1 MVSLRKKKLS
11 KVLTFFALSFCLAL
25 ISVFTLLPTTMASS
39 FDVWD
44 GTTVSASLSGSGT
57 EGDPYLIQSAS
68 DLAFLQSAGD
78 TKFVYKLTADID
90 WNNNNWKKIDILSL
104 NGNNHTIKG
113 IKPQSFGMFNLFATA
128 EHNSPYLT
136 NLKVIFGKL
145 DCTVTNVAGAG
156 LVVDGVYTK
165 YTTLDTVTINNVQVQ
180 STDKIT
186 LNLKNPSSSG
196 SSYVGIIIAGC
207 SSSGNSVTISNCS
220 VDVDFTVNAYADE
233 DTSWNVYVG
242 AIGAGITTGGKTN
255 VRDCYSRG
263 SVSIGN
269 GSSIGKGINCY
280 ASGLMYNS
288 NTPNLTRCYTTMNL
302 SANTYETTDGDEIMN
317 RVVKSCQGHA
327 YEKCDGH
334 CPGHETW
341 VDNEGCTASGHYY
354 CTNQHYYTGSS
365 YATCTEEINV
375 YYWTYKC
382 PYCSFTTEEFT
393 YRDGDDPFPTQYWY
407 PSDHPNPDKAGN
419 VPCDYV
425 PYGKTPFHSYP
436 VRTETEKKHD
446 GDTVSKLLGQGCSE
460 QTMDITFQVCPLEGQ
475 IVETSTCTRCG
486 ATNTATTCPGV
497 SCPYWKDNGYYE
509 TTTHS
514 NVSDCP
520 TPTYHSDKGWYQ
532 DSSSLAIFG
541 QRISNCDNQSSTY
554 GNCGSSH
561 TYFESYDP
569 PQYDTITISTGYVNA
584 ISGVNDGS
592 AFFCK
597 DSTLTAS
604 NTLTAPTNYG
614 RTLAQL
620 KTRSTYD
627 GWTDFDNYWIIDSTL
642 NDGLPVQKST
652 ISLGVTTAPVL
663 VDENNS
669 EITAKDANS
678 WNQVKTT
685 GDGYYMSQ
693 DIGSPT
699 NETVTLGAT
708 YDDGKYQFVGWA
720 RRDGSNYT
728 IKSNKTPY
736 SFEMT
741 NANEGN
747 WFALFREVT
756 YNLTTSLCVIKA
768 DGTEVTNETVLK
780 QYVDLKTTINGTSY
794 ANAKLNVLDR
804 LKFVYEYTNPD
815 VDFFVFDHWRINGTQ
830 LTADN
835 ISTMLDDGE
844 MNAGERYL
852 YTVFNDNVIAN
863 CKDTGTLNV
872 VAVFRPVQY
881 KYIISNLNADKG
893 SVAVSGD
900 YTGETETT
908 ANGTLIIKN
917 IDIYST
923 IPSVEATTDNAI
935 SGWFYY
941 DSEGNAVDL
950 FTFDQIYKKLSIPQ
964 TTLYEQIVTNRISI
978 VDHSLYYYVSFTSV
992 YNVKVITQVD
1002 FGTYNDY
1009 DEQCSA
1015 FVYNSNPAIRE
1026 TDINVFE
1033 GQEITFNYVNMSA
1046 WGYDFLGFFD
1056 KTFSD
1061 GVTTYKKRPA
1071 TGEIASDVVVYGVYM
1086 RQKVDFS
1093 VKVLDQ
1099 SSDTIYDLADYNRE
1113 VLNIGI
1119 SGYNSQFIHAYE
1131 VVNQGTDDETW
1142 YFTNSMDEIQTINSY
1157 QRYND
1162 YVNFALSLQN
1172 DMNKIY
1178 KVLGIKILSPDAT
1191 AEQIIG
1197 ASFTTSASGSNTV
1210 NMTMLVNGLASQC
1223 VYMVYTK
1230 LDMSVQLAVETIDPG
1245 KTAID
1250 DPSEYR
1256 ISLNDEIL
1264 DGYRVQD
1271 IKYADK
1277 ITLESKAKTGFK
1289 FYGWKLPDGTIIQKS
1304 AISID
1309 ELGNVTELTDEFEY
1323 NTLILSKFDYTLKGI
1338 YTALYSKIA
1347 YKITVDNLAG
1357 DNIFSIGGKSS
1368 INVIEQFYI
1377 NQTASITSNI
1387 NSSKNYFGLSAQNN
1401 GIADYFNTIQL
1412 DEALIG
1418 FADENNTIK
1427 LYQIYEDNYLLT
1439 INNTD
1444 KTHAQFSLK
1453 IGDTVTPYT
1462 SACYVTRNS
1471 TVEITVTVDPHYHFT
1486 ITGIG
1491 AGSVTEDG
1499 ANFTMTGNTT
1509 LTINVAIDSHKLEFV
1524 FDDGYGDGAV
1534 LTGAGTYA
1542 YGQTAHISADINP
1555 GYQFVMW
1562 TIDDGNGA
1570 QSKLTREFDYT
1581 ITADTK
1587 CKIILKYRYTI
1598 TTEVSDPAGATITP
1612 SFELNEKDRATITVT
1627 VNDGYTLKGW
1637 QIDGIETDLTGTT
1650 ITITGE
1656 KTCTYTA
1663 VISQNKYYFN
1673 IDEITEVYGETG
1685 YTISAPQNGEYYIYN
1700 EQVEITLTTPT
1711 FLLRLNKF
1719 SANSEV
1725 LATNSSVS
1733 NECQL
1738 TVSMTAG
1745 EKAYF
1750 TGDTTVIHLDYTRIY
1765 ALNIVKTE
1773 TEAEDSVLN
1782 EMYYIS
1788 KQTAGNT
1795 TTYYI
1800 LDGTAINIYT
1810 KDNTK
1815 YIFNKYEQK
1824 VGDEYQ
1830 TLSTNREILYTVS
1843 ADGEIR
1849 VVYLGKMYDI
1859 DFVYHVLDESGIE
1872 MTNFNQNWI
1881 SNRTY
1886 SFKDADNKETLEFR
1900 YGSKITITP
1909 AILPYGLTIDHFTF
1923 DGTSSTSS
1931 ITVLM
1936 NKESNITVDVYY
1948 SRVAINLSVYN
1959 SESGVIT
1966 KILGNEVDAGN
1977 AIYNVTGEGSYYIG
1991 DSVTIKLG
1999 EIQAYKSYF
2008 QNKGWTIG
2016 GNKLNFNNRVATF
2029 NGNTYRVENNN
2040 LTLRFTLIPFSSD
2053 TNVVLTPDLVYT
2065 EFSINVA
2072 IYLNR
2077 SLYNPTDVPMATAT
2091 ILVNG
2096 VDTASTATKVHFKD
2110 KVELVVTYNPTG
2122 SQDYVNVYKFEE
2134 ITCGGYPVKDVANV
2148 IIGDDQSVTYT
2159 INEFVSAKKGN
2170 YRFKY
2175 ASSKSSFTLT
2185 ASPEKA
2191 VQDSALYQDKAE
2203 YAQGDSVTIR
2213 VDQNKINAGYRFL
2226 GWYYNDELKSSNL
2239 EYKFD
2244 YNVSLFGNTF
2254 EARFEALDYTFEF
2267 LSAVNGRVTN
2277 ANDEDLVGTKTYNAY
2292 NGFTDVTDQNTK
2304 QIIFT
2309 PDFANGYCIDD
2320 IVYYASNDAEN
2331 THSVYDLLAIDENG
2345 VGVWEFDF
2353 ALVSELISIDN
2364 IANTTFVIKATFKH
2378 IVLNVNVQIF
2388 CEDVATTQDDLIEY
2402 TISGFDGTNLKT
2414 FDIEYGESFVLTVNS
2429 LKDGYKLVTSGAVQ
2443 FAGENQ
2449 TIDSN
2454 SVTTLVKQNGILAIY
2469 IERIEYTINLGYVKD
2484 YGIVTRTGK
2493 AKVGETIIFT
2503 LNSVNTGYDFAGFYR
2518 GSRIDADQLLSS
2530 ENRYEF
2536 TFAIEKDTSGNII
2549 TTYNYYAGFIPKSI
2563 TFVVKAYDGNNNLI
2577 DVEVPLYYKVDS
2589 LTNRL
2594 LNNVSFKYGD
2604 ILELTI
2610 GNIEGYTFSK
2620 FADNSIIQGTR
2631 VTVNDAMLK
2640 GEGEKTVILIYTAN
2654 QHKITIYHNM
2664 YGATDKDGVSLNIAP
2679 AQTLRYSKSGGA
2691 NYGFGFVRPEVS
2703 AEYNSTIRFTINAI
2717 SSEWTFVGLREIKDD
2732 GTVTTILE
2740 GTNSNSYSFTYTVG
2754 NYDAEIVAY
2763 FSPKVDFKDFDDVN
2777 DKAYTYKYTSN
2788 PVSLG
2793 NAKIGIS
2800 ANSPLNDLMSIT
2812 YNGSAN
2818 APTNAGEYTLAL
2830 KFDSSRIPGLKDFVS
2845 PTATLKITPIELK
2858 FAYDGRISKVY
2869 DGTSSILVY
2878 SGLKIAD
2885 GILQENDV
2893 DWLTLSTADA
2903 NFSANF
2909 VRADKD
2915 VYYNRIDVGENYSVR
2930 FENLKLVSR
2939 VGDYSSKVN
2948 NYVFP
2953 DNSNTIIFHNIGS
2966 IVKRDIDLQ
2975 NVLVV
2980 NKIFDDTTNIK
2991 FREGYSLAN
3000 AVLNPSQKVKIG
3012 DLVDDVSL
3020 DFENIELSYSTK
3032 EVGNNVSVI
3041 FKLLNNSVG
3050 LVGAKANNY
3059 SLKFPTL
3066 TGYTIHPNQ
3075 VTITGD
3081 FGEITIVDV
3090 DNNLYMPL
3098 DLQIKVTAIRE
3109 TSESYASI
3117 YGIIEPQLANNK
3129 NFGIGYN
3136 IALYSKGF
3144 EYKIINGAVMV
3155 FITPPADMNNS
3166 RVENVYKL
3174 VTAQDNTSVENM
3186 TITTDV
3192 QKISFRTSE
3201 LGTFV
3206 LVATRNPVPL
3216 WLIIVISVIVALA
3229 ILFLCLYLF
3238 VIVPRKRE
3246 KAYANF
3252 SRLEP

>member
-1 MVSLRKKKLS
+1 
-11 KVLTFFALSFCLAL
+11 
-25 ISVFTLLPTTMASS
+25 
-39 FDVWD
+39 
-44 GTTVSASLSGSGT
+44 
-57 EGDPYLIQSAS
+57 
-68 DLAFLQSAGD
+68 
-78 TKFVYKLTADID
+78 
-90 WNNNNWKKIDILSL
+90 
-104 NGNNHTIKG
+104 
-113 IKPQSFGMFNLFATA
+113 
-128 EHNSPYLT
+128 
-136 NLKVIFGKL
+136 
-145 DCTVTNVAGAG
+145 
-156 LVVDGVYTK
+156 
-165 YTTLDTVTINNVQVQ
+165 
-180 STDKIT
+180 
-186 LNLKNPSSSG
+186 
-196 SSYVGIIIAGC
+196 
-207 SSSGNSVTISNCS
+207 
-220 VDVDFTVNAYADE
+220 
-233 DTSWNVYVG
+233 
-242 AIGAGITTGGKTN
+242 
-255 VRDCYSRG
+255 
-263 SVSIGN
+263 
-269 GSSIGKGINCY
+269 
-280 ASGLMYNS
+280 
-288 NTPNLTRCYTTMNL
+288 
-302 SANTYETTDGDEIMN
+302 
-317 RVVKSCQGHA
+317 
-327 YEKCDGH
+327 
-334 CPGHETW
+334 
-341 VDNEGCTASGHYY
+341 
-354 CTNQHYYTGSS
+354 
-365 YATCTEEINV
+365 
-375 YYWTYKC
+375 
-382 PYCSFTTEEFT
+382 
-393 YRDGDDPFPTQYWY
+393 
-407 PSDHPNPDKAGN
+407 
-419 VPCDYV
+419 
-425 PYGKTPFHSYP
+425 
-436 VRTETEKKHD
+436 
-446 GDTVSKLLGQGCSE
+446 
-460 QTMDITFQVCPLEGQ
+460 
-475 IVETSTCTRCG
+475 
-486 ATNTATTCPGV
+486 
-497 SCPYWKDNGYYE
+497 
-509 TTTHS
+509 
-514 NVSDCP
+514 
-520 TPTYHSDKGWYQ
+520 
-532 DSSSLAIFG
+532 
-541 QRISNCDNQSSTY
+541 
-554 GNCGSSH
+554 
-561 TYFESYDP
+561 
-569 PQYDTITISTGYVNA
+569 
-584 ISGVNDGS
+584 
-592 AFFCK
+592 
-597 DSTLTAS
+597 
-604 NTLTAPTNYG
+604 
-614 RTLAQL
+614 
-620 KTRSTYD
+620 
-627 GWTDFDNYWIIDSTL
+627 
-642 NDGLPVQKST
+642 
-652 ISLGVTTAPVL
+652 
-663 VDENNS
+663 
-669 EITAKDANS
+669 
-678 WNQVKTT
+678 
-685 GDGYYMSQ
+685 
-693 DIGSPT
+693 
-699 NETVTLGAT
+699 
-708 YDDGKYQFVGWA
+708 
-720 RRDGSNYT
+720 
-728 IKSNKTPY
+728 
-736 SFEMT
+736 
-741 NANEGN
+741 
-747 WFALFREVT
+747 
-756 YNLTTSLCVIKA
+756 
-768 DGTEVTNETVLK
+768 
-780 QYVDLKTTINGTSY
+780 
-794 ANAKLNVLDR
+794 
-804 LKFVYEYTNPD
+804 
-815 VDFFVFDHWRINGTQ
+815 
-830 LTADN
+830 
-835 ISTMLDDGE
+835 
-844 MNAGERYL
+844 
-852 YTVFNDNVIAN
+852 
-863 CKDTGTLNV
+863 
-872 VAVFRPVQY
+872 
-881 KYIISNLNADKG
+881 
-893 SVAVSGD
+893 
-900 YTGETETT
+900 
-908 ANGTLIIKN
+908 
-917 IDIYST
+917 
-923 IPSVEATTDNAI
+923 
-935 SGWFYY
+935 
-941 DSEGNAVDL
+941 
-950 FTFDQIYKKLSIPQ
+950 
-964 TTLYEQIVTNRISI
+964 
-978 VDHSLYYYVSFTSV
+978 
-992 YNVKVITQVD
+992 
-1002 FGTYNDY
+1002 
-1009 DEQCSA
+1009 
-1015 FVYNSNPAIRE
+1015 
-1026 TDINVFE
+1026 
-1033 GQEITFNYVNMSA
+1033 
-1046 WGYDFLGFFD
+1046 
-1056 KTFSD
+1056 
-1061 GVTTYKKRPA
+1061 
-1071 TGEIASDVVVYGVYM
+1071 
-1086 RQKVDFS
+1086 
-1093 VKVLDQ
+1093 
-1099 SSDTIYDLADYNRE
+1099 
-1113 VLNIGI
+1113 
-1119 SGYNSQFIHAYE
+1119 
-1131 VVNQGTDDETW
+1131 
-1142 YFTNSMDEIQTINSY
+1142 
-1157 QRYND
+1157 
-1162 YVNFALSLQN
+1162 
-1172 DMNKIY
+1172 MNKIY

-1412 DEALIG
+1412 DETLIG

-1486 ITGIG
+1486 ITGID
-1491 AGSVTEDG
+1491 ASSVTEDG
-1499 ANFTMTGNTT
+1499 VNFTMTGNTT
-1509 LTINVAIDSHKLEFV
+1509 ITINVEIDSHKLEFV

-1534 LTGAGTYA
+1534 LTGAGSYA

-1570 QSKLTREFDYT
+1570 QNKLTREFDYT

-1750 TGDTTVIHLDYTRIY
+1750 AGDTTVIHLDYTRIY

-1966 KILGNEVDAGN
+1966 KILDNEVDAGN

-2148 IIGDDQSVTYT
+2148 TIGDDQSVTYT

-2203 YAQGDSVTIR
+2203 YAQGDLVTIR

-2226 GWYYNDELKSSNL
+2226 GWYYNDELKSSDL

-2267 LSAVNGRVTN
+2267 LSVVNGSVTN

-2320 IVYYASNDAEN
+2320 IVYYASNNAEN

-2414 FDIEYGESFVLTVNS
+2414 FDIEYGESFVLTINS

-2443 FAGENQ
+2443 FAGEIKPLIQ
-2449 TIDSN
+2449 IASQ
-2454 SVTTLVKQNGILAIY
+2454 LW
-2469 IERIEYTINLGYVKD
+2469 
-2484 YGIVTRTGK
+2484 
-2493 AKVGETIIFT
+2493 
-2503 LNSVNTGYDFAGFYR
+2503 LN
-2518 GSRIDADQLLSS
+2518 
-2530 ENRYEF
+2530 
-2536 TFAIEKDTSGNII
+2536 
-2549 TTYNYYAGFIPKSI
+2549 
-2563 TFVVKAYDGNNNLI
+2563 
-2577 DVEVPLYYKVDS
+2577 
-2589 LTNRL
+2589 
-2594 LNNVSFKYGD
+2594 
-2604 ILELTI
+2604 
-2610 GNIEGYTFSK
+2610 
-2620 FADNSIIQGTR
+2620 
-2631 VTVNDAMLK
+2631 
-2640 GEGEKTVILIYTAN
+2640 KTAFW
-2654 QHKITIYHNM
+2654 Q
-2664 YGATDKDGVSLNIAP
+2664 
-2679 AQTLRYSKSGGA
+2679 
-2691 NYGFGFVRPEVS
+2691 
-2703 AEYNSTIRFTINAI
+2703 
-2717 SSEWTFVGLREIKDD
+2717 
-2732 GTVTTILE
+2732 
-2740 GTNSNSYSFTYTVG
+2740 
-2754 NYDAEIVAY
+2754 
-2763 FSPKVDFKDFDDVN
+2763 
-2777 DKAYTYKYTSN
+2777 
-2788 PVSLG
+2788 
-2793 NAKIGIS
+2793 
-2800 ANSPLNDLMSIT
+2800 
-2812 YNGSAN
+2812 
-2818 APTNAGEYTLAL
+2818 
-2830 KFDSSRIPGLKDFVS
+2830 
-2845 PTATLKITPIELK
+2845 
-2858 FAYDGRISKVY
+2858 
-2869 DGTSSILVY
+2869 SIL
-2878 SGLKIAD
+2878 S
-2885 GILQENDV
+2885 
-2893 DWLTLSTADA
+2893 
-2903 NFSANF
+2903 
-2909 VRADKD
+2909 
-2915 VYYNRIDVGENYSVR
+2915 
-2930 FENLKLVSR
+2930 
-2939 VGDYSSKVN
+2939 
-2948 NYVFP
+2948 
-2953 DNSNTIIFHNIGS
+2953 
-2966 IVKRDIDLQ
+2966 
-2975 NVLVV
+2975 
-2980 NKIFDDTTNIK
+2980 
-2991 FREGYSLAN
+2991 
-3000 AVLNPSQKVKIG
+3000 VLNTQ
-3012 DLVDDVSL
+3012 
-3020 DFENIELSYSTK
+3020 
-3032 EVGNNVSVI
+3032 
-3041 FKLLNNSVG
+3041 
-3050 LVGAKANNY
+3050 
-3059 SLKFPTL
+3059 
-3066 TGYTIHPNQ
+3066 
-3075 VTITGD
+3075 
-3081 FGEITIVDV
+3081 
-3090 DNNLYMPL
+3090 
-3098 DLQIKVTAIRE
+3098 
-3109 TSESYASI
+3109 SI
-3117 YGIIEPQLANNK
+3117 WAM
-3129 NFGIGYN
+3129 
-3136 IALYSKGF
+3136 SKT
-3144 EYKIINGAVMV
+3144 MV
-3155 FITPPADMNNS
+3155 
-3166 RVENVYKL
+3166 L
-3174 VTAQDNTSVENM
+3174 
-3186 TITTDV
+3186 
-3192 QKISFRTSE
+3192 
-3201 LGTFV
+3201 
-3206 LVATRNPVPL
+3206 
-3216 WLIIVISVIVALA
+3216 
-3229 ILFLCLYLF
+3229 
-3238 VIVPRKRE
+3238 
-3246 KAYANF
+3246 
-3252 SRLEP
+3252 

>member
-68 DLAFLQSAGD
+68 DLAFFHSNVQTD
-78 TKFVYKLTADID
+78 KYYKLTADID
-90 WNNNNWKKIDILSL
+90 WNSKTWNPVAVTYFD
-104 NGNNHTIKG
+104 GGNHTIKSFKPTLISNGSNAYRFG
-113 IKPQSFGMFNLFATA
+113 IFSQVKELSNLRIEYPTSFSVDSSQKANHLIAGAVA
-128 EHNSPYLT
+128 E
-136 NLKVIFGKL
+136 
-145 DCTVTNVAGAG
+145 TVANAIIDNVHVAGT
-156 LVVDGVYTK
+156 GV
-165 YTTLDTVTINNVQVQ
+165 
-180 STDKIT
+180 
-186 LNLKNPSSSG
+186 
-196 SSYVGIIIAGC
+196 A
-207 SSSGNSVTISNCS
+207 
-220 VDVDFTVNAYADE
+220 
-233 DTSWNVYVG
+233 
-242 AIGAGITTGGKTN
+242 
-255 VRDCYSRG
+255 G
-263 SVSIGN
+263 SVSSIDVIDSTVTSGN
-269 GSSIGKGINCY
+269 ISKSYCYVGGIVGKTGANATITNSSTNLEFSVTSNMHVYAGGIAGYATSNTIQNCY
-280 ASGLMYNS
+280 TRGSILAFNASASSGYGIFNVGGITGFKS
-288 NTPNLTRCYTTMNL
+288 GTVKNVYTTMDIY
-302 SANTYETTDGDEIMN
+302 ANTSHTVQGNEIYKDEY
-317 RVVKSCQGHA
+317 KTCQGHEYYTCYGHCQGHQVTVGSCHGGGHYKCNSYTTVIDKENSYALCNDKTTTYFYRCRNCNYRTSAVAGDPSYTVINSHRVVTEEGDTTTEICNGKMADLYSEEKSTHGFGTVA
-327 YEKCDGH
+327 YLEGRGCSNYKITSQATKTEKCYANEQGFIMCEDNLDGAWSESH
-334 CPGHETW
+334 
-341 VDNEGCTASGHYY
+341 S
-354 CTNQHYYTGSS
+354 
-365 YATCTEEINV
+365 
-375 YYWTYKC
+375 C
-382 PYCSFTTEEFT
+382 PYCGGTDLLYQYGQDSCIDENCAGWQTTTETQYHSASELDKCTDKYEHADGYEQDGNSFTAV
-393 YRDGDDPFPTQYWY
+393 RIDG
-407 PSDHPNPDKAGN
+407 
-419 VPCDYV
+419 
-425 PYGKTPFHSYP
+425 
-436 VRTETEKKHD
+436 
-446 GDTVSKLLGQGCSE
+446 
-460 QTMDITFQVCPLEGQ
+460 
-475 IVETSTCTRCG
+475 
-486 ATNTATTCPGV
+486 
-497 SCPYWKDNGYYE
+497 
-509 TTTHS
+509 
-514 NVSDCP
+514 
-520 TPTYHSDKGWYQ
+520 
-532 DSSSLAIFG
+532 
-541 QRISNCDNQSSTY
+541 CDNQEYVSY
-554 GNCGSSH
+554 GNCGGYHYYSEPTG
-561 TYFESYDP
+561 TYE
-569 PQYDTITISTGYVNA
+569 TITIKTGYVNA

-604 NTLTAPTNYG
+604 NTLTAPTNCG

-620 KTRSTYD
+620 KARSTYD

-815 VDFFVFDHWRINGTQ
+815 VDFFVFDHWRVNGTQ

-941 DSEGNAVDL
+941 DLEGNAVDL

-1033 GQEITFNYVNMSA
+1033 GQEITFNYVNMSG

-1071 TGEIASDVVVYGVYM
+1071 TGEITSDIVVYGVYM

-1142 YFTNSMDEIQTINSY
+1142 YFTNGIDEIQTTNSY

-1412 DEALIG
+1412 DETLIG

-1486 ITGIG
+1486 ITGID
-1491 AGSVTEDG
+1491 ASSVTEDG
-1499 ANFTMTGNTT
+1499 VNFTMTGNTT
-1509 LTINVAIDSHKLEFV
+1509 VTINVEIDSHKLEFV

-1534 LTGAGTYA
+1534 LTGAGSYA

-1570 QSKLTREFDYT
+1570 QNKLTREFDYT

-1612 SFELNEKDRATITVT
+1612 SFELNEKDRANITVT

-1773 TEAEDSVLN
+1773 TEAEASVLN

-1900 YGSKITITP
+1900 YGSEITITP

-1959 SESGVIT
+1959 SESGAIT
-1966 KILGNEVDAGN
+1966 KILDNEVDAGN

-2008 QNKGWTIG
+2008 HNKGWMIG

-2148 IIGDDQSVTYT
+2148 TIGDDQSVTYT

-2267 LSAVNGRVTN
+2267 LSVVNGRVTN

-2364 IANTTFVIKATFKH
+2364 IASTTFVIKATFKH

-2414 FDIEYGESFVLTVNS
+2414 FDIEYGESFVLTINS

-2454 SVTTLVKQNGILAIY
+2454 SVTTLVKQNGVLAIY

-2594 LNNVSFKYGD
+2594 LNNASFKYGD

-2640 GEGEKTVILIYTAN
+2640 GEGEKAVILIYTAN

-2664 YGATDKDGVSLNIAP
+2664 YGATDKDGVSLDIAP

-2818 APTNAGEYTLAL
+2818 APTNAGEYTLAI

-2885 GILQENDV
+2885 GSLQENDV

-3201 LGTFV
+3201 LGTFI